1 MAISIQPTDALII
14 VDVQNDFCP
23 PHDGI
28 GGALAIPNGD
38 AVIAPINALAPRFSH
53 IIVTQD
59 WHPPRHISFAST
71 HPGRAVHDVLQVCDG
86 EDQML
91 WPDHCLQDTP
101 GAALHP
107 LLQIPPGELIVH
119 KGIHREVDSYS
130 AFLENDLTTSTGLAE
145 YLHVRGIQR
154 VFVAGLAYDFCV
166 AATAR
171 DARTA
176 GFEVFVIEDACRPVN
191 FNGSLEQANAHFAAE
206 EITRILSSEI
216 L

>member
-1 MAISIQPTDALII
+1 MAATSIQPTDALIV

-23 PHDGI
+23 
-28 GGALAIPNGD
+28 GGSLAITGGD
-38 AVIAPINALAPRFSH
+38 AVIAPINALAPRFAH
-53 IIVTQD
+53 VIVTMD

-71 HPGRAVHDVLQVCDG
+71 HSGRAVHDIIQVCDG
-86 EDQML
+86 KDQML

-107 LLQIPPGELIVH
+107 ALRIPPGELIVH

-145 YLHVRGIQR
+145 YLHARGINR
-154 VFVAGLAYDFCV
+154 VFIAGLAYDFCV
-166 AATAR
+166 NLSAR

-176 GFEVFVIEDACRPVN
+176 GFQVFVIEDACRAVN
-191 FNGSLEQANAHFAAE
+191 FNNSVEATNAHFAAE
-206 EITRILSSEI
+206 KITRILSSEI

>member
-1 MAISIQPTDALII
+1 MAIAIQPTDALIV

-28 GGALAIPNGD
+28 GGSLAITDGD
-38 AVIAPINALAPRFSH
+38 AVIAPINALAARFAH
-53 IIVTQD
+53 VILTQD
-59 WHPPRHISFAST
+59 WHPADHISFQQQKG
-71 HPGRAVHDVLQVCDG
+71 P
-86 EDQML
+86 
-91 WPDHCLQDTP
+91 WPPHCIAETP

-107 LLQIPPGELIVH
+107 NLHIPHARHTIR
-119 KGIHREVDSYS
+119 KGQRTEVDSYS
-130 AFLENDLTTSTGLAE
+130 AFFENDGVTSTGLAAK
-145 YLHVRGIQR
+145 LHADGIQR

-171 DARTA
+171 DARKA
-176 GFEVFVIEDACRPVN
+176 GFEVFVIEDACRAVN

-206 EITRILSSEI
+206 EITRIQSSEI